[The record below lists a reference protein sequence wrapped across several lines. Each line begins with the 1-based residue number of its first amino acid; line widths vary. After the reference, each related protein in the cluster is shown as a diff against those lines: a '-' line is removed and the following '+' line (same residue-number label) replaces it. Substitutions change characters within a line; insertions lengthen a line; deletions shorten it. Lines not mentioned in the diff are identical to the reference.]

1 MIDQVVVVTGASRGV
16 GRATALRL
24 ARDGARVVAVA
35 RDERRLDA
43 LLEDVPGDGTGAILP
58 LPGDVRSGKTAD
70 RAVALAL
77 ARFGRLDAI
86 VNNAGI
92 ERVRPLDEVSDD
104 DYDVTLDT
112 NLRGPFNLI
121 RAALPHLKERH
132 GGTVLTIASVAA
144 IRGYP
149 DDAVYTASKFGVLGL
164 SDALEEELRPF
175 GIRVCVICPGAINTD
190 LAIDSWSPADD
201 PYRPHYLQPDDIADA
216 VAWVLGQPARV
227 VVGRIVLRPLV
238 EPPYGA
244 TLPLA

>member
-1 MIDQVVVVTGASRGV
+1 MTDQVVIVTGASRGV

-24 ARDGARVVAVA
+24 ARDGAGVVALA
-35 RDERRLDA
+35 RDERRLHA
-43 LLEDVPGDGTGAILP
+43 LLDDLGGGTGTVVP
-58 LPGDVRSGKTAD
+58 LVGDVRSGETAA
-70 RAVALAL
+70 RAVELAL
-77 ARFGRLDAI
+77 ERFGRLDAV

-104 DYDVTLDT
+104 DYDATLDT

-121 RAALPHLKERH
+121 RAALPHMKAHRR
-132 GGTVLTIASVAA
+132 GTLLTIASVAA

-164 SDALEEELRPF
+164 NDALEEELRPF

-190 LAIDSWSPADD
+190 LAIESWSPPDD
-201 PYRPHYLQPDDIADA
+201 PYRPHYLQPGDIADA

-238 EPPYGA
+238 EPPYGP
-244 TLPLA
+244 TLPLP